1 MGRSCDTLQEI
12 FGESGTGSVG
22 VPVIGQD
29 EVYPIGDEEQE
40 RNGNHPGDRNGVS
53 GCFSFSDHVPAH
65 PNRSDQETGPD
76 EGIESQ
82 GLADLAVD
90 ERPERSSSPATHA
103 GETRKF
109 TKAAVRWLDREV
121 IIKASCNHH
130 DNDHDKNREGRDDDF
145 NLQGNSIPLKEAPGN
160 LKLNA
165 EEVVVCIFNVLIY
178 LREMIRCGSPKPM

>member
-1 MGRSCDTLQEI
+1 
-12 FGESGTGSVG
+12 
-22 VPVIGQD
+22 VIGQD

-40 RNGNHPGDRNGVS
+40 RDGNHPGDRDGVS

-65 PNRSDQETGPD
+65 PNRSDQEAGPD

-109 TKAAVRWLDREV
+109 TKAAGWWLDREL
-121 IIKASCNHH
+121 IIKASRNRH
-130 DNDHDKNREGRDDDF
+130 DNDHEKNREGRDEDF
-145 NLQGNSIPLKEAPGN
+145 NFQGNSIPSKGLPGN
-160 LKLNA
+160 LKLEPYEGGHIGVNA
-165 EEVVVCIFNVLIY
+165 
-178 LREMIRCGSPKPM
+178 S